1 MMHFFFLLLSRKYE
15 ASKSCVSKDKCLIW
29 HGLNGDFPK
38 YSDAKPL
45 QQFCDSYN
53 SQAQGRFSFFTF
65 SDNISLSF
73 FFFLLLVYFK
83 SRGTQEKKSH
93 ANEILGFPFKDTS
106 IIFY

>member
-1 MMHFFFLLLSRKYE
+1 MMHFFFLLPSRMYE

-29 HGLNGDFPK
+29 HWLNGNFPK
-38 YSDAKPL
+38 YSDAEPL

-73 FFFLLLVYFK
+73 FFFSPLFISNQEGLRKKKVMLMKFSVSLLK
-83 SRGTQEKKSH
+83 IQT
-93 ANEILGFPFKDTS
+93 
-106 IIFY
+106 